1 MKTILVE
8 DNLMF
13 AMSLEPALR
22 RLGYEV
28 RTLAGGASAV
38 EQIAVAA
45 PDVVFVNLAS
55 GPYPGA
61 DLVRALREQESGNRV
76 PVVGYA
82 GHVERHL
89 FIAGREAGC
98 DLVVPNSAI
107 RQALPEVL
115 QKLHRRLAGDAEADW
130 PEDR

>member
-1 MKTILVE
+1 MKAILVE

-28 RTLAGGASAV
+28 RTLAGGPAAV
-38 EQIAVAA
+38 EQIAAAA

-55 GPYPGA
+55 GRHPGA
-61 DLVRALREQESGNRV
+61 DLVQALRKQESGKRV

-89 FIAGREAGC
+89 FTAGREAGC
-98 DLVVPNSAI
+98 DLVVPNSAM

-115 QKLHRRLAGDAEADW
+115 QKLHRRITGDVEADW
-130 PEDR
+130 PEED